1 MVGVRPSGC
10 YLRESLSPPWTSV
23 FSLTEPVGRE
33 TEPGADTAGGGR
45 DGPMLP
51 PDFDPRVCVGVTG
64 CDSTVGIFPC
74 FSNRCFRK
82 NIQHPDSLVL
92 YRPRNLIQEDLT
104 LKVFPSVKSHK
115 HWLLVLLRVIST
127 FFFGCTTR
135 SLWGLSSL
143 IRN

>member
-1 MVGVRPSGC
+1 
-10 YLRESLSPPWTSV
+10 
-23 FSLTEPVGRE
+23 
-33 TEPGADTAGGGR
+33 
-45 DGPMLP
+45 MLP